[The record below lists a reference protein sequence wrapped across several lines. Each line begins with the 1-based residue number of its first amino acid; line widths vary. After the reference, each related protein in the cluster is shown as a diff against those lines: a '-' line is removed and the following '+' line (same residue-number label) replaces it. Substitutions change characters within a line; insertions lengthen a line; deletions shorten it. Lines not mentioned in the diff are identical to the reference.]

1 MTAGPGTTARRAW
14 TAAAVLATVLAF
26 LVPAPS
32 PGQVPAEPRL
42 QGVVERG
49 TSGTVEG
56 ATVLLHRIDPQ
67 EAGEI
72 DSVRTDPSG
81 FFSFELPSVPDPGG
95 RDEIYFASVRHQ
107 GIVYFGPAVTQAVQL
122 DSVYRIQVF
131 DTTVAPMEGA
141 PIPLG
146 VRYLLAEPV
155 EGGWRITDLMQLDVI
170 GERTWVNA
178 EGGIT
183 WRYPM
188 PGGLQD
194 VELGGGDIPGEGT
207 VLRDGAIEV
216 AAALSPGARQLVS
229 RYRLD
234 SLALTLPIP
243 GGAREV
249 EFLVQEPAPEL
260 VVTGLAPAEAV
271 EMDGVGYRRWAGT
284 DLGST
289 VIQVRPGQGPG
300 PSLSLPWLA
309 VILGLALT
317 GVGIYAVT
325 RRRDGTPA
333 TVAPEGSPLEQR
345 NLILLEIARLD
356 EALETAR
363 GAEAEGL
370 EVRRS
375 ELLARLRGPD

>member
-1 MTAGPGTTARRAW
+1 MALP
-14 TAAAVLATVLAF
+14 AF
-26 LVPAPS
+26 LACMLPHGVD
-32 PGQVPAEPRL
+32 GQVPAEPRL

-49 TSGTVEG
+49 TAGTVEG

-72 DSVRTDPSG
+72 DSVRTDASG
-81 FFSFELPSVPDPGG
+81 SFAFDLPTVPDPGG

-122 DSVYRIQVF
+122 DSLYRIQVF
-131 DTTVAPMEGA
+131 DTTVAPLEGA

-155 EGGWRITDLMQLDVI
+155 EEGWRITDLMQLDVI

-188 PGGLQD
+188 PEGLQD
-194 VELGGGDIPGEGT
+194 VELGGGDVPSEGT
-207 VLRDGAIEV
+207 VLRDGALEV
-216 AAALSPGARQLVS
+216 SAALSPGARQLVS

-234 SLALTLPIP
+234 SLALALPIP

-289 VIQVRPGQGPG
+289 VVQVRPGRGPG

-325 RRRDGTPA
+325 RRRDREIEP
-333 TVAPEGSPLEQR
+333 VAPAGSPAERR
-345 NLILLEIARLD
+345 NRILLEVARLD

-363 GAEAEGL
+363 GAEAERL

-375 ELLARLRGPD
+375 ELLARLREPD